1 MSFESAYKVAYDKKS
16 LGGDLMTNSNQKV
29 KAWLF
34 SLPPVKSCLNSKSCE
49 NDCYALKAYNQ
60 YPSAK
65 ALWDYNFHLVQNDLD
80 LLYTRLDKQLA
91 KIAKSKLRV
100 VRIHQSGDFYSQEY
114 IAVWTK
120 LAKKYTGIKFYG
132 YTKVNSILDLTQFE
146 KLDNVSIVK
155 SLVAG
160 KYRNYGTVDY
170 VERMSAKHSAVICP
184 ATYGENKKEIKCNLH
199 CNACTKKNTNV
210 FFVQH

>member
-1 MSFESAYKVAYDKKS
+1 MSFESAYNEAYAKKS
-16 LGGDLMTNSNQKV
+16 VGGDLMTNSNQKV

-49 NDCYALKAYNQ
+49 KDCYAKKAYQQ

-65 ALWDYNFHLVQNDLD
+65 ALWDYNFDLVQNNLGE
-80 LLYTRLDKQLA
+80 LYDRLDKQLA
-91 KIAKSKLRV
+91 KISKSKMRV

-114 IAVWTK
+114 VAVWQR
-120 LAKKYTGIKFYG
+120 LAKKYSGVTFYG
-132 YTKVNSILDLTQFE
+132 YTKVDSILDLTEFE
-146 KLDNVSIVK
+146 ALDNVSIVK

-160 KYRNYGTVDY
+160 KYRNYGTINY
-170 VERMSAKHSAVICP
+170 VERMSVKHDAIVCP

-199 CNACTKKNTNV
+199 CNACTKKDTNV